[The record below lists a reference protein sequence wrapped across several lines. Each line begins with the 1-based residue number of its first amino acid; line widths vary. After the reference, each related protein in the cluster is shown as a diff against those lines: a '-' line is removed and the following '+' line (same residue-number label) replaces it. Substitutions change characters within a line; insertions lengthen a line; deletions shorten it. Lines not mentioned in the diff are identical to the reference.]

1 MGYMRHHAIVVTAS
15 DSPAADTAL
24 NAAEQKA
31 LDLGCSVT
39 PIVDG
44 AINGYQSFLVA
55 PDGSKEGWSE
65 SSKGDAQRAA
75 LIEFMD
81 TFRFEDGSSP
91 LAWVEVQFGDDNLV
105 SRVVRHSDEK
115 D

>member
-1 MGYMRHHAIVVTAS
+1 M
-15 DSPAADTAL
+15 
-24 NAAEQKA
+24 
-31 LDLGCSVT
+31 
-39 PIVDG
+39 
-44 AINGYQSFLVA
+44 VA

-65 SSKGDAQRAA
+65 SCKGDAQRAA